1 MEISELYFIRK
12 ILWGLFIKEWRQGVS
27 AGTSKDRKKGRRGG
41 IKVSPGEADD
51 MINEGPGWKHSYED
65 LWKNHVTSG
74 SGHDRS
80 QKSGIHEGKGTASS
94 DAGRK

>member
-1 MEISELYFIRK
+1 
-12 ILWGLFIKEWRQGVS
+12 
-27 AGTSKDRKKGRRGG
+27 
-41 IKVSPGEADD
+41 

-65 LWKNHVTSG
+65 LWKNHVTSR

-80 QKSGIHEGKGTASS
+80 QNSGIHEGKGAASS